1 MFFLFSTFTL
11 HLYCLFFI
19 IFAYGN
25 LVSFS
30 SPTEIFIASL
40 NTDHVS
46 ENELLFIK
54 TSNHTCHMMSR
65 IYEFLNKYSPMSW
78 EMIRKVETTLR

>member
-11 HLYCLFFI
+11 YYLFI

-40 NTDHVS
+40 NTDHMC
-46 ENELLFIK
+46 ENESYYLHRTYWQVGTLGSALHMLRNLIQQTLMWALLSLFYTRGK
-54 TSNHTCHMMSR
+54 
-65 IYEFLNKYSPMSW
+65 
-78 EMIRKVETTLR
+78 

>member
-11 HLYCLFFI
+11 YLYCLFYI

-40 NTDHVS
+40 NTDHVC
-46 ENELLFIK
+46 ENESYYLHRTYWQVGTLG
-54 TSNHTCHMMSR
+54 SALHMLRNS
-65 IYEFLNKYSPMSW
+65 IQQ
-78 EMIRKVETTLR
+78 TLM

>member
-46 ENELLFIK
+46 ENELLFI
-54 TSNHTCHMMSR
+54 
-65 IYEFLNKYSPMSW
+65 
-78 EMIRKVETTLR
+78 

>member
-11 HLYCLFFI
+11 YLYCLFI

-30 SPTEIFIASL
+30 SPTEILIASL
-40 NTDHVS
+40 NADHVY
-46 ENELLFIK
+46 ENESYYLHRTYCQVGTLG
-54 TSNHTCHMMSR
+54 SALHMLR
-65 IYEFLNKYSPMSW
+65 NLIQQ
-78 EMIRKVETTLR
+78 TLM